1 MIRHVALLAGGLL
14 ATTLAGRALTAAQPE
29 PQPPTPQYVPQYAPA
44 PSAQAPS
51 CPPYL
56 TLAPHGCGQV
66 RPLPAQ
72 TYSYGWFGALPRQK
86 YNTYR
91 DYYGYRWF
99 WW

>member
-1 MIRHVALLAGGLL
+1 MIRSVVIWAGGLL
-14 ATTLAGRALTAAQPE
+14 VLTLVGQTGVAAQPE
-29 PQPPTPQYVPQYAPA
+29 MQPATPQYAPQYATA
-44 PSAQAPS
+44 PNAPAPS

-72 TYSYGWFGALPRQK
+72 TYSYGWFGAMPRQK